1 MGLCLTAMVFVPF
14 CWGTSPGWVSVD
26 NQTYDT
32 VYLSRVGDSNAIVL
46 VPKRMIGQVQV
57 PMVGQGVPALEA
69 LQVSF
74 PGGIVLPETEFRG
87 FDGQYGQPVSLVI
100 VSPQNV
106 TIQYDEPSAASSPA
120 TNNPSPTGSAG
131 SEGIYGGG
139 MGYGTGYG
147 SPNPLNRIPSPG
159 ATRDEARDRGNPAKP
174 LEPAK
179 KGLLLP
185 QNAGAKVRIVAAD
198 SRYKLL
204 EAPAPIRSQPAEIA
218 KAATVAAAIEPPEEK
233 KGSWR
238 SLITWIIVCVA
249 LVGFVAWKRLSSR

>member
-1 MGLCLTAMVFVPF
+1 M
-14 CWGTSPGWVSVD
+14 
-26 NQTYDT
+26 
-32 VYLSRVGDSNAIVL
+32 
-46 VPKRMIGQVQV
+46 
-57 PMVGQGVPALEA
+57 
-69 LQVSF
+69 
-74 PGGIVLPETEFRG
+74 LPETEFRG

-106 TIQYDEPSAASSPA
+106 TIQYDEPGAASSPA

-159 ATRDEARDRGNPAKP
+159 ATRDEARDRGNPAKA

-218 KAATVAAAIEPPEEK
+218 KAATVAAATEPPEEK

-249 LVGFVAWKRLSSR
+249 LVGFVAWKRLSSK

>member
-1 MGLCLTAMVFVPF
+1 LE
-14 CWGTSPGWVSVD
+14 
-26 NQTYDT
+26 
-32 VYLSRVGDSNAIVL
+32 
-46 VPKRMIGQVQV
+46 
-57 PMVGQGVPALEA
+57 ALEA
-69 LQVSF
+69 SF

-106 TIQYDEPSAASSPA
+106 TIQYDQAGAVSSPA

-131 SEGIYGGG
+131 SEVIDGGG
-139 MGYGTGYG
+139 IGYGTGYG
-147 SPNPLNRIPSPG
+147 FPNPLNRNPSPG
-159 ATRDEARDRGNPAKP
+159 AARNEARNPSSPAKA

-185 QNAGAKVRIVAAD
+185 QNAGARVRIIAAD

-218 KAATVAAAIEPPEEK
+218 KAAAATAATEPPEEK
-233 KGSWR
+233 KGGWR
-238 SLITWIIVCVA
+238 SLITWLIVCVA
-249 LVGFVAWKRLSSR
+249 LAGFVAWKRLSSQ

>member
-1 MGLCLTAMVFVPF
+1 
-14 CWGTSPGWVSVD
+14 
-26 NQTYDT
+26 
-32 VYLSRVGDSNAIVL
+32 
-46 VPKRMIGQVQV
+46 
-57 PMVGQGVPALEA
+57 
-69 LQVSF
+69 
-74 PGGIVLPETEFRG
+74 
-87 FDGQYGQPVSLVI
+87 
-100 VSPQNV
+100 
-106 TIQYDEPSAASSPA
+106 
-120 TNNPSPTGSAG
+120 
-131 SEGIYGGG
+131 

-147 SPNPLNRIPSPG
+147 SPNPLNRIPLPG
-159 ATRDEARDRGNPAKP
+159 APRDEARDRGNPAKP

-249 LVGFVAWKRLSSR
+249 LVGFVAWKRLSSK

>member
-1 MGLCLTAMVFVPF
+1 
-14 CWGTSPGWVSVD
+14 
-26 NQTYDT
+26 
-32 VYLSRVGDSNAIVL
+32 
-46 VPKRMIGQVQV
+46 
-57 PMVGQGVPALEA
+57 
-69 LQVSF
+69 
-74 PGGIVLPETEFRG
+74 
-87 FDGQYGQPVSLVI
+87 
-100 VSPQNV
+100 
-106 TIQYDEPSAASSPA
+106 
-120 TNNPSPTGSAG
+120 
-131 SEGIYGGG
+131 

-218 KAATVAAAIEPPEEK
+218 KAATVAATPEPPEEK
-233 KGSWR
+233 KGGRR

-249 LVGFVAWKRLSSR
+249 LVGFVAWKRLSSK